1 MPRRGEWGPDR
12 EGARGSAQGAGCY
25 LPGAQELTESHQS
38 VRELRA
44 AGSGLLQQTGA
55 GLG

>member
-25 LPGAQELTESHQS
+25 LPGAQELTESHRS
-38 VRELRA
+38 VRELRV